1 MKSKKITSIKQTRRI
16 IEQSGILEINEDDG
30 TVDANLI
37 TWWDGEYVN
46 ELGYL
51 YRGRKSCKIYMP
63 VNPNP
68 SELRVIAKVFNYEIV
83 CNFYG
88 GEGMGDTSILWLKE
102 AVNGC
107 TS

>member
-1 MKSKKITSIKQTRRI
+1 MKSKKITSIKQARRI

-37 TWWDGEYVN
+37 TWWEGHYC

-51 YRGRKSCKIYMP
+51 YRDRKSRKIYMP
-63 VNPNP
+63 VKPNP
-68 SELRVIAKVFNYEIV
+68 SELRVISKVFNYEIV

-102 AVNGC
+102 AVNEC

>member
-1 MKSKKITSIKQTRRI
+1 MKSKKITSIKQARRI

-30 TVDANLI
+30 TEDANLI
-37 TWWDGEYVN
+37 TWWDGYYC

-51 YRGRKSCKIYMP
+51 YRDRKSRKIYMP
-63 VNPNP
+63 VKPNP
-68 SELRVIAKVFNYEIV
+68 SELRAIAKVFNYEIV
-83 CNFYG
+83 CNLYG
-88 GEGMGDTSILWLKE
+88 EEGMGDTTILWLKE